1 LKLAEDSVGEE
12 QKAVP
17 EGDLS
22 GTVLSIGV
30 DQTLAVVVVVVVHT
44 YCLATVDVECV
55 DRNDYQSDA
64 VHSLVVDCNNL
75 RDELIV
81 LEDILVVL
89 EEHCMGPFDQF
100 VD

>member
-1 LKLAEDSVGEE
+1 LAERSVGAEQKVDLEVDLLGTGLEADEE
-12 QKAVP
+12 QLTPV
-17 EGDLS
+17 
-22 GTVLSIGV
+22 
-30 DQTLAVVVVVVVHT
+30 VVVVVVVHT
-44 YCLATVDVECV
+44 CYLVMADDCV
-55 DRNDYQSDA
+55 VRNDYQSDA

>member
-1 LKLAEDSVGEE
+1 MAERSVGAE
-12 QKAVP
+12 QKA
-17 EGDLS
+17 DLEVGLL
-22 GTVLSIGV
+22 GTGLEAGV
-30 DQTLAVVVVVVVHT
+30 ERLVVVVVVVHT
-44 YCLATVDVECV
+44 CYLVMADDCV
-55 DRNDYQSDA
+55 VRNDYQSDA

-89 EEHCMGPFDQF
+89 EDHCMGLFDQF